1 MKIKVKYL
9 GLIVDHTNLSEE
21 EFQLDNPNLEELSDK
36 LISKYSFLNDI
47 SYKITINH
55 EFGESGMVINED
67 DEIAILPPF
76 AGG

>member
-9 GLIVDHTNLSEE
+9 GLIVDHTNLLEE
-21 EFQLDNPNLEELSDK
+21 EFELNNPNLEELSDK

-47 SYKITINH
+47 SYKITVNH
-55 EFGESGMVINED
+55 EFGEIGMVINED